1 MVEERG
7 GGEGGDGGGERV
19 GRWGGWGGW
28 KGEGSMETVGG
39 EVQHSKF
46 LTLPNVTPFKF
57 TDTNLY

>member
-1 MVEERG
+1 MLEKRE
-7 GGEGGDGGGERV
+7 GGEGGYDGGERV
-19 GRWGGWGGW
+19 GRWGGW